1 VKETNGHL
9 IPSRAGRFGE
19 VADLIRSGDPAT
31 AFTRAAEVVL
41 ERYELLK
48 KEMGAAV
55 VIKLAIDLHRHAL
68 FCEVALDK
76 ARTQHTEE
84 AYKRYQDYLNGV
96 TDTPVAIGLMPG
108 TAVALAPVADVDV
121 ESEGDG
127 DGEDEE
133 GD

>member
-1 VKETNGHL
+1 MPTTGNGHL
-9 IPSRAGRFGE
+9 VPTRAGRFGE
-19 VADLIRSGDPAT
+19 VSDLIRSGDPAT
-31 AFTRAAEVVL
+31 AFTRAAEIVL

-68 FCEVALDK
+68 FCEVSLDK

-96 TDTPVAIGLMPG
+96 TDTPVAIGLLP
-108 TAVALAPVADVDV
+108 TNVAIAAAATDVDA
-121 ESEGDG
+121 EGDADG
-127 DGEDEE
+127 DDEE
-133 GD
+133 EG